1 MSEYITVIGIEVH
14 LQLSTKTKA
23 FCSCPNL
30 FGAPPNT
37 LTCPIC
43 LGHPGTLPVPNKK
56 VIEYAIASALALNCT
71 INANTRYDRKNYFYP
86 DLPKGFQISQYNIPL
101 AEKGFLE
108 FYAGDDWSH
117 PTRWGI
123 TRVHLEEDT
132 AKIIHTDDGAL
143 LDFNRAGV
151 PLMEIVSE
159 PMVSSPPE
167 AYYYLRA
174 LKATMLTLGVSTC
187 NMEEGSLRCDTNI
200 SVGRKGEGLGTKVEI
215 KNLNSFR
222 AVRLALEYERDRQ
235 VEILSNGGEVVQ
247 ETRLW
252 NEKMGITE
260 PMRGKEETADYRY
273 FPEPDIPPIVI
284 DKKWIDEIEKNMPS
298 LPIERMNTLKVAGVG
313 IQEATTIVERP
324 DLYAYFDECLKYHD
338 NKRSLVNWII
348 GELNAIAQKKGI
360 DYSDIPVRP
369 KHLAELVRNVDGG
382 KVGASAGKEVLL
394 KMWETGKS
402 PDELISEMGVE
413 RISDEDTIIDIIN
426 EVVGENPEVVAS
438 ILKGKDK
445 AIGRLIGEVMRKS
458 GGSADPGIVKK
469 LLSEK
474 IEKMKEVN

>member
-1 MSEYITVIGIEVH
+1 
-14 LQLSTKTKA
+14 
-23 FCSCPNL
+23 
-30 FGAPPNT
+30 
-37 LTCPIC
+37 
-43 LGHPGTLPVPNKK
+43 
-56 VIEYAIASALALNCT
+56 
-71 INANTRYDRKNYFYP
+71 
-86 DLPKGFQISQYNIPL
+86 
-101 AEKGFLE
+101 
-108 FYAGDDWSH
+108 
-117 PTRWGI
+117 
-123 TRVHLEEDT
+123 
-132 AKIIHTDDGAL
+132 
-143 LDFNRAGV
+143 
-151 PLMEIVSE
+151 
-159 PMVSSPPE
+159 
-167 AYYYLRA
+167 
-174 LKATMLTLGVSTC
+174 
-187 NMEEGSLRCDTNI
+187 
-200 SVGRKGEGLGTKVEI
+200 
-215 KNLNSFR
+215 
-222 AVRLALEYERDRQ
+222 
-235 VEILSNGGEVVQ
+235 
-247 ETRLW
+247 
-252 NEKMGITE
+252 GITE

-284 DKKWIDEIEKNMPS
+284 DKKWINEIENNMPS

-369 KHLAELVRNVDGG
+369 KHLAELVRTVDEG

-413 RISDEDTIIDIIN
+413 RISDEDTIRTIIN

-458 GGSADPGIVKK
+458 GGSADPSIVKK